1 MKIVGLAGESGTGK
15 TTIAQHLAR
24 SGGVHIDGDRVGHEL
39 LQSDA
44 GVINAVRDL
53 AGDDVFDADGKID
66 RQRLGAAVFADPDM
80 LARYNAIIHPAIR
93 RRCGE
98 LVDAARSGGAAL
110 AVVDAALL
118 LDSGMPF
125 EFDLMI
131 ALRASRDVQMRRL
144 VARGDR
150 TGEEARARLDRQQ
163 HIEKSFYKADVVVDT
178 DGDLPEVL
186 AEIDGHIARLLNDRT

>member
-1 MKIVGLAGESGTGK
+1 MKIVGLAGQSGTGK
-15 TTIAQHLAR
+15 TTIARHLETR
-24 SGGVHIDGDRVGHEL
+24 GGAHIDGDRVGHEL
-39 LQSDA
+39 LETDA
-44 GVINAVRDL
+44 EVIDAVRAL
-53 AGDDVFDADGKID
+53 AGDGVFDEQGRID
-66 RQRLGAAVFADPDM
+66 RKRLGAAVFADPA
-80 LARYNAIIHPAIR
+80 LLSRYNAIIHPAIR

-98 LVDAARSGGAAL
+98 LVDAARSQGAAL

-131 ALRASRDVQMRRL
+131 ALRASHEVQIRRL

-150 TGEEARARLDRQQ
+150 TEMEARARLERQQ

-178 DGDLPEVL
+178 DRDLSEVL
-186 AEIDGHIARLLNDRT
+186 AEIDGHIAPLLNDRT